1 MRYPLVASFLAIV
14 FTSAAAFAQTADYT
28 GDVKDVRVVRS
39 VEQHPGAALLWEPSI
54 AEWKPKYL
62 VVAFGAGIPGKTDM
76 GDIFASVS
84 TDDGDKWSEP
94 AFVFD
99 HNQRFGAMQFAYANP
114 VIYKPPGQDVLWCFA
129 IRCPMN
135 YAHSEDSHLAAAFSG
150 DGGRSWTPVE
160 LAMHYTGP
168 LITVSGGLYR
178 IVENGQ
184 PRYLMPVHR
193 NTRRNDPLGSRD
205 LFVLSSTSLLE
216 WRLAGYVPQPE
227 SGRVFLQEG
236 NIAFEDGGMKL
247 VMRAAQYENEGKALE
262 PPRAFSSVSKD
273 GGRTW
278 TPAHEEPELWNSNA
292 KGYFGGAANG
302 PRLYIYNDGPAWSR
316 MALRY
321 KTQPPDGAW
330 SEEKTFFDSGAHNS
344 YPTLLE
350 IAPGDFRA
358 VWDSGTKEKHRTHIS
373 FGKFRFG
380 PGPN

>member
-1 MRYPLVASFLAIV
+1 MKHVLLSFLTIA
-14 FTSAAAFAQTADYT
+14 FTSTATRAQTVDYT
-28 GDVKDVRVVRS
+28 GDIKDVRIVRS

-62 VVAFGAGIPGKTDM
+62 VAAFGAGIPGKTDM

-84 TDDGDKWSEP
+84 TNDGDQWSEP

-114 VIYKPPGQDVLWCFA
+114 VIYRPPGQDVLWCFA

-135 YAHSEDSHLAAAFSG
+135 FAHSEDSHLAAAFSG

-193 NTRRNDPLGSRD
+193 NTRRNDPLGTRD

-236 NIAFEDGGMKL
+236 SIAVDDNEMKM

-278 TPAHEEPELWNSNA
+278 TPAREEPELWNSNA
-292 KGYFGGAANG
+292 KGCFIRAANG
-302 PRLYIYNDGPAWSR
+302 ERIYVYNDGPAWSR

-321 KTQPPDGAW
+321 KTQLPAGAW

-344 YPTLLE
+344 YPTVIE
-350 IAPGDFRA
+350 VAPGDFRA
-358 VWDSGTKEKHRTHIS
+358 VWDSGSKEKPRTHIC
-373 FGKFRFG
+373 FGKFRSA
-380 PGPN
+380 PGQN